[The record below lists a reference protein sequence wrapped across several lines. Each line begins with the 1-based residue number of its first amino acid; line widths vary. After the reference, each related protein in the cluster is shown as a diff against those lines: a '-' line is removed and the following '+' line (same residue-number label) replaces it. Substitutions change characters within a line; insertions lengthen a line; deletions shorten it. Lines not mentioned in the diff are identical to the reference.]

1 MSRLRLD
8 CLGSG
13 KHFAL
18 VLQVIRHRFRGA
30 PDRAGADL
38 FDDRVVVL
46 GCVDLGGG
54 QSGGAF
60 SRLAVISIVIVKRA
74 EQTHTETIVAII
86 VARDGE
92 TGHGLAGLLR
102 RSGPR
107 LPNGFLVPRFFRH
120 GLRFHGSLGSSG
132 HRLRDS
138 REFGHGRRGQRSE
151 VQTVQIVRVID
162 RPTGRKVN
170 SEKLLCQRLGRRLA
184 AGTWGIGLVH
194 NL

>member
-1 MSRLRLD
+1 MSRLRLG

-18 VLQVIRHRFRGA
+18 VLQVIRNRFRGA

-46 GCVDLGGG
+46 GSVDLGGG

-60 SRLAVISIVIVKRA
+60 SRLVVIVIVERA
-74 EQTHTETIVAII
+74 EQAHTETIVAII
-86 VARDGE
+86 VARDRE

-107 LPNGFLVPRFFRH
+107 LPNGFLVPQFFRH
-120 GLRFHGSLGSSG
+120 GLRFHGSLGRSG

-138 REFGHGRRGQRSE
+138 REFGRGRRGQRSE

-162 RPTGRKVN
+162 RTTGRKVN

-184 AGTWGIGLVH
+184 AGTGGIGLVH
-194 NL
+194 NP